1 MVGNLNTR
9 ITINVLAT
17 TKDAGGGVGKSVS
30 LSYSVW
36 AAIENRTGQAN
47 FSNGQ
52 RQVDYDYKIT
62 IRSHASRTV
71 TTANT
76 ITYQGKNLKPISVQK
91 VDEGKNSWLIIK
103 AQLHGGN

>member
-36 AAIENRTGQAN
+36 ANVKNRTGQAN

-52 RQVDYDYKIT
+52 RQVDYDYEIE